1 MDSSLRDKKVLYVEN
16 DAEVLSNISQMLSN
30 FFDTIYTASDG
41 LEALSIYREHDIDIL
56 IVDIE
61 MPRLSGIDLIK
72 QIRRDDSETLAII
85 ISAYT
90 KTDYLLE
97 SVELGLVKYIVKPL
111 TSKKINE
118 LLQKIKEHFEEDNIV
133 WLSDELYIDTS
144 RSMVVSKN
152 IEHPLTPREL
162 KFLLTLSN
170 HRVITYEQI
179 FDIWDGDEPT
189 DNAIRSCVKYLRKKL
204 PDGFIKNRSGVGYYI
219 ETDR

>member
-1 MDSSLRDKKVLYVEN
+1 MDSSLRDKKVLYVED

-41 LEALSIYREHDIDIL
+41 LEALEIYREHDIDIL

-118 LLQKIKEHFEEDNIV
+118 LLHKIEEHFQVDSVV
-133 WLSDELYIDTS
+133 WLSDELYVDTS
-144 RSMVVSKN
+144 RSMVISQN
-152 IEHPLTPREL
+152 IEQPLTSREL

-170 HRVITYEQI
+170 HHVITYEQI

>member
-1 MDSSLRDKKVLYVEN
+1 MDSSLRGKRVLYVED

-41 LEALSIYREHDIDIL
+41 LEALSIYRENEIDIL